1 MYKYIEVAEADFGDA
16 HLNYQ
21 TTMGRCLDE
30 VSDQLGRYILP
41 SEKLNAL
48 SSPVS
53 LWKHRG
59 LTGTALF
66 YLARLLKMART
77 AFVVCS
83 KYIRIAMVVG
93 IMTATHT

>member
-1 MYKYIEVAEADFGDA
+1 MAEADFGDA

-48 SSPVS
+48 TLPSFFME
-53 LWKHRG
+53 
-59 LTGTALF
+59 T
-66 YLARLLKMART
+66 
-77 AFVVCS
+77 
-83 KYIRIAMVVG
+83 
-93 IMTATHT
+93 